1 MRDLGAPPCGLITA
15 RARDELRAS
24 HKRKNGRFS
33 HFSSSPSAALSP
45 LPAYSLFLPL
55 PSMAAFVA
63 SAGCSRVGAPA
74 ARLSTARHASPVL
87 VRVPAARR
95 LSTGLRMVAPS
106 PSKEEQFVCAD
117 ESPMTLT
124 RYFMGKANE
133 QLDEEHVQ
141 DLQNLMASIQM
152 ACKKIASLVS
162 RAGITNLTGYEAS
175 GSINVQ
181 GEEQKKLDVLSN
193 DVLKHA
199 LKWRGGKL
207 GIIASEEEDEPIMVD
222 ELASGNYIA
231 VFDPLDGSSNIDAGI
246 ATGTIFG
253 IFAESAGCLASDW
266 EAKVDQEVLTC
277 LQNVLQPGSNLV
289 ASGYCM
295 YSSSCMMVLTTGSG
309 VQGFT
314 LDPQIGE
321 FVLTHPSITIPSR
334 GKIYS
339 VNEANEPAWDPVL
352 RSYIASL
359 KDGSNSSGMTYS
371 SRYIG
376 SMVADVHRT
385 LMYGGLFAY
394 PADKRNANGKLR
406 LLYECSP
413 MSYLIEQA
421 GGIATT
427 GRERVLDVIPSSV
440 HQRVPLVLGSPEDVQ
455 ELLDK
460 YYEASL

>member
-1 MRDLGAPPCGLITA
+1 
-15 RARDELRAS
+15 
-24 HKRKNGRFS
+24 
-33 HFSSSPSAALSP
+33 
-45 LPAYSLFLPL
+45 
-55 PSMAAFVA
+55 MAAFVA
-63 SAGCSRVGAPA
+63 SAGCGRVGNPAIA
-74 ARLSTARHASPVL
+74 ARVSTSRRAAPLAAAAVTQRPS
-87 VRVPAARR
+87 VP
-95 LSTGLRMVAPS
+95 TMVAPS
-106 PSKEEQFVCAD
+106 PTKEEQFVCMD

-124 RYFMGKANE
+124 RYFMQQANE
-133 QLDEEHVQ
+133 KLDEEHVV

-162 RAGITNLTGYEAS
+162 RAGISNLTGYEDS

-222 ELASGNYIA
+222 ELASGNYVA

-266 EAKVDQEVLTC
+266 EAKINEEELTC
-277 LQNVLQPGSNLV
+277 LYNVLQPGSNLV

-321 FVLTHPSITIPSR
+321 FVLTHPSITIPPR
-334 GKIYS
+334 GTIYS
-339 VNEANEPAWDPVL
+339 VNEANSPAWDPVL
-352 RSYIASL
+352 LDYIKSL
-359 KDGSNSSGMTYS
+359 KDGSNASGKPYS

-394 PADKRNANGKLR
+394 PSDAKNVNGKLR

-427 GRERVLDVIPSSV
+427 GKERVLDVIPSSV

-460 YYEASL
+460 YYEADQ